1 MYSSLPSEPPSSI
14 LMPFEALGED
24 ILLSILCFCDVYTV
38 MVVSATNKPLRRVT
52 LAKQLWLSLIQDS
65 AFRAAL
71 DLPPPDP
78 EELGNHSTEELVDFV
93 RSAVV
98 GPDLLLN
105 NRPSATTTYANYKI
119 ILDNMGD
126 HPGTQ
131 LLSGARYILLQNT
144 TREEVYLY
152 DVWSARRLWQRPVQV
167 DTICKVDLVPG
178 GAIARVLLAQ
188 PLNYPNQQ
196 RLHIEEV
203 DLISGISRQ
212 VFELGC
218 PQYLVIS
225 SLAKYAIVGDFCLCT
240 MLLSLV
246 WHGKVILVNWRTSTF
261 VDLGNG
267 PNFALELI
275 PQYVVWTDLQ
285 YDPSQQQ
292 ILAVTTLDQ
301 FSNDWQPLSDARLAA
316 QLESRD
322 PTTPS
327 MVRERLAYDN
337 HSLGSRSVDVQLM
350 VTPNALYRGA
360 YNISVQ
366 AESCTY
372 ARSKAAAGS
381 TRGSAVIQVHTST
394 VSRASMQIAARI
406 RTACFAHN
414 QNVFPE
420 SSCTVVRRLG
430 HHFLSSAEVASN
442 AGLVGGKR

>member
-1 MYSSLPSEPPSSI
+1 MHSSLSSEPPSCT

-24 ILLSILCFCDVYTV
+24 ILLSMLCFCDVYTV
-38 MVVSATNKPLRRVT
+38 LVVSATNKSLRRVT

-65 AFRAAL
+65 TFRAAL
-71 DLPPPDP
+71 DLPPSDRQ
-78 EELGNHSTEELVDFV
+78 ELGNHSTEELIDFV
-93 RSAVV
+93 RNAVV
-98 GPDLLLN
+98 ALGPLLN
-105 NRPSATTTYANYKI
+105 NRPSATITYTNYKI

-131 LLSGARYILLQNT
+131 LLPGARYILLQNT

-152 DVWSARRLWQRPVQV
+152 DVWSARRIWQRPVQV
-167 DTICKVDLVPG
+167 DTICKVDLVPS

-188 PLNYPNQQ
+188 PLNYPNQK
-196 RLHIEEV
+196 LHIEEV
-203 DLISGISRQ
+203 NLINGISRQ

-240 MLLSLV
+240 MLLSMV
-246 WHGKVILVNWRTSTF
+246 WHAEVILINWRTSTF

-275 PQYVVWTDLQ
+275 PRYVVWTDLQ
-285 YDPSQQQ
+285 YHPFQQQ
-292 ILAVTTLDQ
+292 ILVVTALDQ
-301 FSNDWQPLSDARLAA
+301 FCNDWQPLSDAHLAA
-316 QLESRD
+316 QLKSGD
-322 PTTPS
+322 HTTPS

-337 HSLGSRSVDVQLM
+337 QSLGSRSVDVQLI
-350 VTPNALYRGA
+350 VTPNALCRGA
-360 YNISVQ
+360 YNVS
-366 AESCTY
+366 
-372 ARSKAAAGS
+372 AAAGS
-381 TRGSAVIQVHTST
+381 SSAVIQVHTST
-394 VSRASMQIAARI
+394 VSRASMQIAVRI